1 MPVSFADTRMVTYPI
16 DCVLNGQDPYDR
28 SACHPLGSVY
38 NYPPIWLDL
47 RYLGVTS
54 RSSFAM
60 GAILVAMYVSAL
72 LLLFTSR
79 RWVSFAVVLA
89 GVLSRPSLFAVE
101 RGNIDLAIFSLL
113 VFGLFLGARRKPRA
127 RTFSDGLLVV
137 LLTILKVYP
146 VAAVAAFIRN
156 RKGLRTASVVAA
168 LAIAGLLITSG
179 RSLARVLGNTP
190 QFATGSYGAFPFFSV
205 ISLYTFHSLTP
216 ILENHHWIASLAGLL
231 MAVLATLAA
240 AANRDKF
247 DRLVPRLDFES
258 ARGQIAIACLAIYCF
273 TFLAGAAFTYRLIFL
288 LGVLAFLV
296 DALNKSTSLRFLPAC
311 LGLLAFLWVP
321 IARFSLLL
329 QLLDGLVFFVA
340 SAWLGSTLL
349 SRLGLSQSDEPTPS
363 SARAAPLREPAT

>member
-1 MPVSFADTRMVTYPI
+1 MHTKFPLLRSRLPVLLAVAFVALFLIVATRVSGNLEVAWRMLRIPPMPVSFADTRMVTYPI

-28 SACHPLGSVY
+28 SACHPLNSVY

-54 RSSFAM
+54 RSSVAI
-60 GAILVAMYVSAL
+60 GVILVAMYVGAL

-156 RKGLRTASVVAA
+156 RKGLRTAFRGCRTCNCRPAYHLRTKSGSRPREYASV
-168 LAIAGLLITSG
+168 
-179 RSLARVLGNTP
+179 RHRVLWRVP
-190 QFATGSYGAFPFFSV
+190 LLFRDQP
-205 ISLYTFHSLTP
+205 LYLP
-216 ILENHHWIASLAGLL
+216 LAY
-231 MAVLATLAA
+231 ADT
-240 AANRDKF
+240 
-247 DRLVPRLDFES
+247 
-258 ARGQIAIACLAIYCF
+258 
-273 TFLAGAAFTYRLIFL
+273 
-288 LGVLAFLV
+288 
-296 DALNKSTSLRFLPAC
+296 
-311 LGLLAFLWVP
+311 
-321 IARFSLLL
+321 
-329 QLLDGLVFFVA
+329 
-340 SAWLGSTLL
+340 
-349 SRLGLSQSDEPTPS
+349 
-363 SARAAPLREPAT
+363 

>member
-1 MPVSFADTRMVTYPI
+1 
-16 DCVLNGQDPYDR
+16 
-28 SACHPLGSVY
+28 
-38 NYPPIWLDL
+38 
-47 RYLGVTS
+47 
-54 RSSFAM
+54 
-60 GAILVAMYVSAL
+60 
-72 LLLFTSR
+72 
-79 RWVSFAVVLA
+79 
-89 GVLSRPSLFAVE
+89 
-101 RGNIDLAIFSLL
+101 
-113 VFGLFLGARRKPRA
+113 
-127 RTFSDGLLVV
+127 
-137 LLTILKVYP
+137 
-146 VAAVAAFIRN
+146 
-156 RKGLRTASVVAA
+156 
-168 LAIAGLLITSG
+168 
-179 RSLARVLGNTP
+179 
-190 QFATGSYGAFPFFSV
+190 
-205 ISLYTFHSLTP
+205 
-216 ILENHHWIASLAGLL
+216 